1 MSLKIQI
8 EEVDDN
14 RFEKLKVY
22 HKAHGFVIKIYT
34 ATNSFPK
41 HEIIGLTSQIRR
53 ASVSV
58 AANIIEGN
66 ARNHKKE
73 FIQFLY
79 LANGSL
85 EEVKYYLILCKD
97 LGYISEMSYN
107 ELQRDAEEVSKM
119 LNSLIKYW
127 KNKS

>member
-1 MSLKIQI
+1 MSLNIQV
-8 EEVDDN
+8 EEEGNN
-14 RFEKLKVY
+14 RFEKLKIY
-22 HKAHGFVIKIYT
+22 HKAHSFVIKIYH
-34 ATNSFPK
+34 ATNTFPK
-41 HEIIGLTSQIRR
+41 YEILGMTSQIRR

-58 AANIIEGN
+58 TANIVEGN

-79 LANGSL
+79 LSNGSL

-107 ELQRDAEEVSKM
+107 ELKADAEEVSKM
-119 LNSLIKYW
+119 LNSLIRYW